1 MNSNLPSVKS
11 SSQLQRTKGAF
22 TLVEVLVSM
31 AILLMMLLIV
41 TQVIDTAQKTWR
53 RASARLSQ
61 FREARGAFDRLTRS
75 LAQATLHP
83 YRVYDYGN
91 GLAPGYTEDPTSW
104 PVGFVRTTDLGF
116 VIGDNNTFSLGSSTQ
131 APGNTIL
138 FQAPLGFT
146 AMNEYRQLTNLLCV
160 RGYYVLFSTNRT
172 TLPVGLAERLQ
183 YKSRFRLYEY
193 QPPTETNTVFTAASS
208 TAWMAPSTAN
218 VTAYSAP
225 VAENIFSLILSPS
238 FAGDTEITGASGA
251 LVKVGRIEP
260 ATSYKFNS
268 VAPVGAPNLKNQLP
282 STVQVVMM
290 AMDEESAAKL
300 EQRFGSSAPKLYTAT
315 FVNPLNLVKDLK
327 VTRESLQKLNINF
340 RIFSTTVNIPAAD
353 N

>member
-1 MNSNLPSVKS
+1 MISNLPSVKS
-11 SSQLQRTKGAF
+11 PALLRRSSLGF

-61 FREARGAFDRLTRS
+61 FREARGAFDRITRS
-75 LAQATLHP
+75 LSQATLNP
-83 YRVYDYGN
+83 YRVYDYG
-91 GLAPGYTEDPTSW
+91 GGQAPGYTEDPTLF
-104 PVGFVRTTDLGF
+104 PQGFVRTTDLGF
-116 VIGDNNTFSLGSSTQ
+116 VIGDFNTFSLGAAND
-131 APGNTIL
+131 APGNTLL

-146 AMNEYRQLTNLLCV
+146 ATNSYRQLTNLLCV
-160 RGYYVLFSTNRT
+160 RGYYVLFGTDRT
-172 TLPVGLAERLQ
+172 SLPVGLASRLQ

-193 QPPTETNTVFTAASS
+193 QPPTETNTVFTASNS
-208 TAWMAPSTAN
+208 TAWMAPPSADVTAN
-218 VTAYSAP
+218 SFP

-238 FAGDTEITGASGA
+238 FGGNTAATGVTGG

-260 ATSYKFNS
+260 ASAYKFNS
-268 VAPVGAPNLKNQLP
+268 VAPIASPNLKNQLP
-282 STVQVVMM
+282 SSIQVVMM
-290 AMDEESAAKL
+290 AMDEESATKIQ
-300 EQRFGSSAPKLYTAT
+300 QRFGSAAPKLYSAS
-315 FVNPLNLVKDLK
+315 FVDPKNLVRDLK
-327 VTRESLQKLNINF
+327 LTRESLLKLNINF